1 MSIIKCL
8 TTDLEEMVTSL
19 RYSLWIIRYNLMGG
33 KYHEQKTK
41 GTQSSSQKSLHCPPI
56 HFKHPVLLTI
66 LLTVV

>member
-1 MSIIKCL
+1 MSIIKYL

-33 KYHEQKTK
+33 KCQEQKTK

-56 HFKHPVLLTI
+56 HLKHPVLLTI